1 MIARRVIA
9 TAMTIGAGVLAYA
22 SLIERNAFGI
32 RHESID
38 VLDPGSRPIRVL
50 HLSDLHL
57 APWQTRKIDWV
68 RSLVDE
74 KPDLVVATGDM
85 LGHVGALPA
94 LRTALAPFAGTP
106 GVFVHGSNDYFG
118 PVVPNPFEYLW
129 KPSSDREHGE
139 PLDTARLEDLYTTL
153 GWMNLNNS
161 SGRMTVNGSTLVMV
175 GTDDAHLNLDRPAAV
190 TTALESTIEAEP
202 NGFAALIG
210 VTHAPYRRVID
221 LLTTL
226 GVDAIFAGHTH
237 GGQVCVP
244 GLGALTTNSDLPT
257 ALARGLSVWRR
268 HDRSAFLN
276 VSAGIGTS
284 IFAPV
289 RFACPPEAVIVT
301 LRPRDFDYS

>member
-1 MIARRVIA
+1 MLAKRVLTGA
-9 TAMTIGAGVLAYA
+9 LALGAGVFAYA
-22 SLIERNAFGI
+22 SLIERNAFGV

-38 VLDPGSRPIRVL
+38 VLEPGAKPIRVL

-68 RSLVDE
+68 RSLADVN
-74 KPDLVVATGDM
+74 PDLVVATGDM
-85 LGHVGALPA
+85 LGHTGALPA

-106 GVFVHGSNDYFG
+106 GVYVHGSNDYFG
-118 PVVPNPFEYLW
+118 PTYPNPFEYLW

-139 PLDTARLEDLYTTL
+139 SLDTPRLEDLYTTL

-161 SGRMTVNGSTLVMV
+161 SGRMTVNGSRIVLA
-175 GTDDAHLNLDRPAAV
+175 GTDDAHLGLDRLDTV
-190 TTALESTIEAEP
+190 TGSLENTLESETESVSTV
-202 NGFAALIG
+202 IG
-210 VTHAPYRRVID
+210 VTHAPYRRV
-221 LLTTL
+221 LNFLTTL

-244 GLGALTTNSDLPT
+244 GVGALTTNSDLPT
-257 ALARGLSVWRR
+257 SLARGLSVWN
-268 HDRSAFLN
+268 HLDRSAFLN

-289 RFACPPEAVIVT
+289 RFSCPPEAVLVT
-301 LRPRDFDYS
+301 LRPREFGYS

>member
-1 MIARRVIA
+1 MLAKRVLTGA
-9 TAMTIGAGVLAYA
+9 LALGAGVFAYA
-22 SLIERNAFGI
+22 SLIERNAFGV

-38 VLDPGSRPIRVL
+38 VLEPGAKQIRVL

-68 RSLVDE
+68 RSLADLN
-74 KPDLVVATGDM
+74 PDLVVATGDM
-85 LGHVGALPA
+85 LGHTGALPA

-106 GVFVHGSNDYFG
+106 GVYVHGSNDYFG
-118 PVVPNPFEYLW
+118 PTFPNPLEYLW

-139 PLDTARLEDLYTTL
+139 PLDTPRLEDLFTTL

-161 SGRMTVNGSTLVMV
+161 SGRMTVNGSRIVFA
-175 GTDDAHLNLDRPAAV
+175 GTDDAHLGLDRLDTV
-190 TTALESTIEAEP
+190 TGSLEKTLESETESVSTV
-202 NGFAALIG
+202 IG
-210 VTHAPYRRVID
+210 VTHAPYRRV
-221 LLTTL
+221 LNFLTTL

-244 GLGALTTNSDLPT
+244 GVGALTTNSDLP
-257 ALARGLSVWRR
+257 ASLARGLSVWN
-268 HDRSAFLN
+268 HLDRSAFLN

-289 RFACPPEAVIVT
+289 RFACPPEAVLVT
-301 LRPRDFDYS
+301 LRPREFGYS